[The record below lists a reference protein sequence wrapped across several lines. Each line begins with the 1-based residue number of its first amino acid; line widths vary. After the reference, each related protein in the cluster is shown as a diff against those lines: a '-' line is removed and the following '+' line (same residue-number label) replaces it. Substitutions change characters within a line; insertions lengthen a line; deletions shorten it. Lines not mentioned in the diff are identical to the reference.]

1 MSVPAEPSLRS
12 VLAARP
18 DHFWCSPG
26 SLVAGWGTAAV
37 FDPGTGPRRYTRAG
51 RFLRDWSQANGQAS
65 TPALASFTFDP
76 DVAGSIVIVA
86 QQTAMRRE
94 GQWSVYSANGA
105 AQAPPTPQW
114 DAPGG
119 DDEAVFIRRVQDAL
133 SAISSGSLSKVV
145 MARSVEVRFADPL
158 DRHAVLASLTSRYPQ
173 GHTFLLEGLMGSSP
187 ELLVERRASQVR
199 SVALAGSVAIEAGGE
214 RLTASAKEAEEHRLT
229 ADWVESKLR
238 AVAPGITR
246 SAVEVVE
253 FGPALHLATAFV
265 GDLVSPVEVMD
276 LVAALHPTPAVA
288 GVPAD
293 EAMALI
299 RQAEGAMR
307 GRYGGP
313 IGWFDP
319 AGDGEWA
326 IALRCAY
333 LNGAH
338 ARLLA
343 GAGVVAGSDPEAE
356 LAETTYKLET
366 MQMAL
371 AGTGVAPLS

>member
-1 MSVPAEPSLRS
+1 
-12 VLAARP
+12 
-18 DHFWCSPG
+18 
-26 SLVAGWGTAAV
+26 
-37 FDPGTGPRRYTRAG
+37 
-51 RFLRDWSQANGQAS
+51 
-65 TPALASFTFDP
+65 
-76 DVAGSIVIVA
+76 
-86 QQTAMRRE
+86 
-94 GQWSVYSANGA
+94 
-105 AQAPPTPQW
+105 
-114 DAPGG
+114 
-119 DDEAVFIRRVQDAL
+119 
-133 SAISSGSLSKVV
+133 
-145 MARSVEVRFADPL
+145 
-158 DRHAVLASLTSRYPQ
+158 
-173 GHTFLLEGLMGSSP
+173 
-187 ELLVERRASQVR
+187 
-199 SVALAGSVAIEAGGE
+199 
-214 RLTASAKEAEEHRLT
+214 
-229 ADWVESKLR
+229 VESKLR

-246 SAVEVVE
+246 SEVEVVE

-371 AGTGVAPLS
+371 AGTGVVPLS